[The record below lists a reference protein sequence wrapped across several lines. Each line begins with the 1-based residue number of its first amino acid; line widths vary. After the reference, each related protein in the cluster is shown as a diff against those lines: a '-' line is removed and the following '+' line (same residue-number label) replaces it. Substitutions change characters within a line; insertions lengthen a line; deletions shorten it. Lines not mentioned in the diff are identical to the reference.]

1 VLVYSAHVDA
11 GLVVAAVVA
20 GADGVVSKGT
30 EVEELCRAIR
40 LVAAGRTLPPH
51 VRPGTFRSVAER
63 LEPADVPILGM
74 LVHSCW

>member
-1 VLVYSAHVDA
+1 M
-11 GLVVAAVVA
+11 
-20 GADGVVSKGT
+20 SKGT